1 MGCVHEDMITL
12 KDYFEPKSLFHAA
25 IKWVS
30 IILCIL
36 FGLGTFLVNLED
48 MQAYEDACKS
58 PVVVEATKS
67 VVFTRGITGS
77 LSYDTQLSYSYNEI
91 HYSNVPYQSSRSP
104 LTLDYRGE
112 VITVAINPNNPGEL
126 MCDMFPE
133 GMVFFAV
140 VIWSIGL
147 SLLIYGIAIK
157 IETFRDWRIERA
169 NHRGFLSRLFPSS
182 IRYEPNPDYLKDTF
196 FILLLVF
203 SISAILLKFL
213 FPYVFSKVF

>member
-1 MGCVHEDMITL
+1 MITL

-67 VVFTRGITGS
+67 VVFTRGITGT
-77 LSYDTQLSYSYNEI
+77 LSYVTQLSYSYNGI
-91 HYSNVPYQSSRSP
+91 YYSNVPYQSSRSP
-104 LTLDYRGE
+104 STLDYRGE

-133 GMVFFAV
+133 GRVIFAV

-157 IETFRDWRIERA
+157 IETFRDWRIDRA
-169 NHRGFLSRLFPSS
+169 NHRGFLSRLFPGPMQ
-182 IRYEPNPDYLKDTF
+182 YQENPDYLKDSF
-196 FILLLVF
+196 FLALLIHCVSKIILIV
-203 SISAILLKFL
+203 L
-213 FPYVFSKVF
+213 FPSIFLITFK

>member
-1 MGCVHEDMITL
+1 MITL

-77 LSYDTQLSYSYNEI
+77 LSYVTQLSYSYNGI
-91 HYSNVPYQSSRSP
+91 YYSNVFYQSSRSP
-104 LTLDYRGE
+104 STLDYRGE

-133 GMVFFAV
+133 GRVIFAV

-157 IETFRDWRIERA
+157 IETFRDWRIDRA
-169 NHRGFLSRLFPSS
+169 NHRGFLSRLFPGPMQ
-182 IRYEPNPDYLKDTF
+182 YQENPDYLKDSF
-196 FILLLVF
+196 FLALLIHCVSKVILIV
-203 SISAILLKFL
+203 L
-213 FPYVFSKVF
+213 FPSTFLITFK

>member
-1 MGCVHEDMITL
+1 MITL

-77 LSYDTQLSYSYNEI
+77 LSYVTQLSYSYNGI
-91 HYSNVPYQSSRSP
+91 YYSNVPYQSSRSP
-104 LTLDYRGE
+104 STLDYRGE

-133 GMVFFAV
+133 GRVIFAV

-147 SLLIYGIAIK
+147 SLLIYSIAIK
-157 IETFRDWRIERA
+157 IDTFRDWRIDRA
-169 NHRGFLSRLFPSS
+169 NHQGFLSRLFPGPMQ
-182 IRYEPNPDYLKDTF
+182 YQENPDYLKDSF
-196 FILLLVF
+196 FLALLIHCVSKIILIV
-203 SISAILLKFL
+203 L
-213 FPYVFSKVF
+213 FPSIFLITFK